1 MSDDRMAI
9 RAAAPILIGAAVM
22 LSLAMGLRQSLGL
35 FVQPAVKDLSI
46 MVADFTMAI
55 AIQNLAWGLLQPIAG
70 AVAARH
76 GFRFVLMAGAVLYA
90 AGLLTLASTHSLF
103 GVVLGAGMFIG
114 AALACCGSGM
124 AMAVASRPVP
134 AVVRSTVL
142 GMVSAAGS
150 LGALFTAP
158 LGQWLAEGWGWRVG
172 VFGFTVIALLM
183 LPFAW
188 IAGRV
193 DRVAPVPRPFPGGA
207 SPSSSQS
214 ALAPSSGVAGEPSS
228 GAATAS
234 ARAVMAQALRHRPF
248 MIMSCAYFVC
258 GLQLTFLTTH
268 LPSYLALCGQEPM
281 LAAKALG
288 TIGGFNVLGS
298 LFFGWAGGRWSKTV
312 LLGCIYA
319 VRSLVLAW
327 YFNAAPTPE
336 STLLFAALMG
346 FLWLG
351 VAPLI
356 SGAVVEMFGLHWQPM
371 VQGLAFSS
379 HQIGS
384 ALGAFGGGYLF
395 DLFGNYQLAMQIG
408 ISMGLTAGVVQ
419 LLSGLPRWPGGR
431 RAVT

>member
-1 MSDDRMAI
+1 MSDARVAI
-9 RAAAPILIGAAVM
+9 RAAAPILIGAALM

-35 FVQPAVKDLSI
+35 FVQPAIKDLSI
-46 MVADFTMAI
+46 LVADFTLAI
-55 AIQNLAWGLLQPIAG
+55 AIQNIAWGILQPVAGALAARIGFRPVVIAG
-70 AVAARH
+70 A
-76 GFRFVLMAGAVLYA
+76 LLYA
-90 AGLLTLASTHSLF
+90 LGMLTLALSHSLL
-103 GVVLGAGMFIG
+103 GVIVGAGIFIG

-134 AVVRSTVL
+134 AAVRSTVL

-158 LGQWLAEGWGWRVG
+158 LGQLLNVEWGWRAG
-172 VFGFTVIALLM
+172 VFGFAIIALLM

-188 IAGRV
+188 MAGRV
-193 DRVAPVPRPFPGGA
+193 DKVVTPPRPK
-207 SPSSSQS
+207 
-214 ALAPSSGVAGEPSS
+214 S
-228 GAATAS
+228 GAGSES
-234 ARAVMAQALRHRPF
+234 AMAVMGLALRHRPF
-248 MIMSCAYFVC
+248 VIMAGAYFVC

-288 TIGGFNVLGS
+288 TIGAFNVLGS
-298 LFFGWAGGRWSKTV
+298 LFFGWAGGRWSKPM
-312 LLGCIYA
+312 LLGVLYF

-327 YFNAAPTPE
+327 YFSAQPTPDN
-336 STLLFAALMG
+336 TLVFAALMG

-356 SGAVVEMFGLHWQPM
+356 SGAVVEMFGLHWQAM

-384 ALGAFGGGYLF
+384 SLGAFGGGYLL
-395 DLFGNYQLAMQIG
+395 DMFGNYQLATQIG
-408 ISMGLTAGVVQ
+408 IGMGLTVGIVQ
-419 LLSGLPRWPGGR
+419 FLAGLPRWRGGSPHQPL
-431 RAVT
+431 RAAG

>member
-1 MSDDRMAI
+1 MSEDRAAI
-9 RAAAPILIGAAVM
+9 RAAAPILLGAAIM

-35 FVQPAVKDLSI
+35 FVQPAIKDLSI
-46 MVADFTMAI
+46 LVADFTMAI
-55 AIQNLAWGLLQPIAG
+55 AIQNIVWGILQPVAG
-70 AVAARH
+70 ALAARY
-76 GFRFVLMAGAVLYA
+76 GFRPVLLAGALSYA
-90 AGLLTLASTHSLF
+90 AGMVTLATTHSLI
-103 GVVLGAGMFIG
+103 GVVLGAGVLIG

-142 GMVSAAGS
+142 GMVSAVGS
-150 LGALFTAP
+150 LGALLTAP
-158 LGQWLAEGWGWRVG
+158 LGQLLAVEWGWRAG
-172 VFGFTVIALLM
+172 VFSFAVIALLM

-188 IAGRV
+188 MAGRV
-193 DRVAPVPRPFPGGA
+193 DRVVLAPRPVTGKGA
-207 SPSSSQS
+207 ES
-214 ALAPSSGVAGEPSS
+214 
-228 GAATAS
+228 AS
-234 ARAVMAQALRHRPF
+234 AVFGLALRHRPF
-248 MIMSCAYFVC
+248 VIMACAYFVC

-298 LFFGWAGGRWSKTV
+298 LFFGWAGGRWSKPM
-312 LLGCIYA
+312 LLGGLYI

-336 STLLFAALMG
+336 STLVFAALMG

-356 SGAVVEMFGLHWQPM
+356 SGAVVEMFGLHWQAM

-379 HQIGS
+379 HQVGS

-408 ISMGLTAGVVQ
+408 IGMGLTAGVVQ
-419 LLSGLPRWPGGR
+419 LLSAFPGSPGAR
-431 RAVT
+431 PSPA

>member
-1 MSDDRMAI
+1 MSASGQDDRAAI
-9 RAAAPILIGAAVM
+9 RAAAPILLGAALM

-35 FVQPAVKDLSI
+35 FVQPAVKDISI

-55 AIQNLAWGLLQPIAG
+55 AIQNIAWGLLQPVAG
-70 AVAARH
+70 ALAARY
-76 GFRFVLMAGAVLYA
+76 GFRVVLVAGAALYA
-90 AGLLTLASTHSLF
+90 AGMLTLATTHHLL
-103 GVVLGAGMFIG
+103 GVMLGAGVFIG

-134 AVVRSTVL
+134 AAVRSTVL
-142 GMVSAAGS
+142 GMVSALGS

-172 VFGFTVIALLM
+172 VFGFAAVALIM

-188 IAGRV
+188 MAGRV
-193 DRVAPVPRPFPGGA
+193 DKIAVVPRPKVGQG
-207 SPSSSQS
+207 SES
-214 ALAPSSGVAGEPSS
+214 
-228 GAATAS
+228 ATA
-234 ARAVMAQALRHRPF
+234 VLGLALRHRAF
-248 MIMSCAYFVC
+248 MIMAGAYFVC

-288 TIGGFNVLGS
+288 TIGAFNVLGS
-298 LFFGWAGGRWSKTV
+298 LFFGWAGGRWSKPA
-312 LLGCIYA
+312 LLGGIYI

-336 STLLFAALMG
+336 STLVFAALMG

-351 VAPLI
+351 VAPLV
-356 SGAVVEMFGLHWQPM
+356 SGAVVEMFGLHWQAM

-379 HQIGS
+379 HQVGS

-395 DLFGNYQLAMQIG
+395 DLFGNYQLAMQVGIG
-408 ISMGLTAGVVQ
+408 MGLAAGIVQ
-419 LLSGLPRWPGGR
+419 LVSSLPRWGGGAGR
-431 RAVT
+431 PLRPVS

>member
-1 MSDDRMAI
+1 MSDARVAL
-9 RAAAPILIGAAVM
+9 RVAAPILTGAALM

-35 FVQPAVKDLSI
+35 FVQPAIKDLSI
-46 MVADFTMAI
+46 MVADFTLAI
-55 AIQNLAWGLLQPIAG
+55 AIQNITWGILQP
-70 AVAARH
+70 
-76 GFRFVLMAGAVLYA
+76 MAGALAARIGFRPVVIAGVLLYA
-90 AGLLTLASTHSLF
+90 LGMLTLALSHSLL
-103 GVVLGAGMFIG
+103 GVIVGAGIFIG

-134 AVVRSTVL
+134 PAVRSTVL

-158 LGQWLAEGWGWRVG
+158 LGQMLNVEWGWRAG
-172 VFGFTVIALLM
+172 VFGFAVIALLM

-188 IAGRV
+188 LAGRV
-193 DRVAPVPRPFPGGA
+193 DQVVTPPRPKTGEG
-207 SPSSSQS
+207 SES
-214 ALAPSSGVAGEPSS
+214 AM
-228 GAATAS
+228 
-234 ARAVMAQALRHRPF
+234 AVMGLAVRHRPF
-248 MIMSCAYFVC
+248 MIMAGAYFVC

-288 TIGGFNVLGS
+288 TIGAFNVLGS
-298 LFFGWAGGRWSKTV
+298 LFFGWAGGRWSKPM
-312 LLGCIYA
+312 LLGALYF

-327 YFNAAPTPE
+327 YFSAQPTPDN
-336 STLLFAALMG
+336 TLVFAALMG

-356 SGAVVEMFGLHWQPM
+356 SGAVVEMFGLHWQAM

-384 ALGAFGGGYLF
+384 ALGAFGGGYLL
-395 DLFGNYQLAMQIG
+395 DMFGNYQLATQIG
-408 ISMGLTAGVVQ
+408 IGMGLTVGIVQ
-419 LLSGLPRWPGGR
+419 FLAGLPRWRGGSPSQPL
-431 RAVT
+431 RAAG

>member
-1 MSDDRMAI
+1 MSADRAAI
-9 RAAAPILIGAAVM
+9 RAAAPILLGAALM

-35 FVQPAVKDLSI
+35 FVQPAIKDISI

-55 AIQNLAWGLLQPIAG
+55 AIQNIAWGLLQPVAG
-70 AVAARH
+70 ALAARY
-76 GFRFVLMAGAVLYA
+76 GFRVVLVAGAALYA
-90 AGLLTLASTHSLF
+90 VGMLTLATTHHLL
-103 GVVLGAGMFIG
+103 GVILGAGVFIG

-134 AVVRSTVL
+134 AAVRSTVL
-142 GMVSAAGS
+142 GMVSALGS

-172 VFGFTVIALLM
+172 VFGFAAVALIM

-188 IAGRV
+188 MAGRV
-193 DRVAPVPRPFPGGA
+193 DKIVTPARPLTGKG
-207 SPSSSQS
+207 S
-214 ALAPSSGVAGEPSS
+214 E
-228 GAATAS
+228 S
-234 ARAVMAQALRHRPF
+234 ARAVLGLALRHRAF
-248 MIMSCAYFVC
+248 MIMAGAYFVC

-288 TIGGFNVLGS
+288 TIGAFNVLGS
-298 LFFGWAGGRWSKTV
+298 LFFGWAGGRWSKPA
-312 LLGCIYA
+312 LLGGIYV

-327 YFNAAPTPE
+327 YFNAAPTPD
-336 STLLFAALMG
+336 STIVFAALMG

-351 VAPLI
+351 VAPLV
-356 SGAVVEMFGLHWQPM
+356 SGAVVEMFGLHWQAM

-379 HQIGS
+379 HQVGS

-408 ISMGLTAGVVQ
+408 ISMGLAAGIVQ
-419 LLSGLPRWPGGR
+419 MLSGLPFWGGGKR
-431 RAVT
+431 VVAEPA

>member
-1 MSDDRMAI
+1 MSDDRTGMSDNRSDHRAAI

-35 FVQPAVKDLSI
+35 FVQPAIKDLSI
-46 MVADFTMAI
+46 MVADFTLAI
-55 AIQNLAWGLLQPIAG
+55 AIQNLAWGILQPVAG
-70 AVAARH
+70 AFAART
-76 GFRFVLMAGAVLYA
+76 GFRPVLLAGVVSYA
-90 AGLLTLASTHSLF
+90 LGMLTLASTHSMI
-103 GVVLGAGMFIG
+103 GVVLGAGVFIG

-134 AVVRSTVL
+134 AVVRSSVL

-158 LGQWLAEGWGWRVG
+158 LGQHIAVEWGWRAG
-172 VFGFTVIALLM
+172 VFGFAAIALLM

-188 IAGRV
+188 LAGRV
-193 DRVAPVPRPFPGGA
+193 DHVVIAPRSASGGA
-207 SPSSSQS
+207 VES
-214 ALAPSSGVAGEPSS
+214 
-228 GAATAS
+228 AS
-234 ARAVMAQALRHRPF
+234 AVLGSALRHRPF
-248 MIMSCAYFVC
+248 VIMACAYFVC

-298 LFFGWAGGRWSKTV
+298 LFFGWAGGRWSKTM
-312 LLGCIYA
+312 LLGCLYI

-327 YFNAAPTPE
+327 YFYAAPTPE
-336 STLLFAALMG
+336 STLVFAALMG

-356 SGAVVEMFGLHWQPM
+356 AGAVVEMFGLHWQAM

-395 DLFGNYQLAMQIG
+395 DLFGNYQLAATIG
-408 ISMGLTAGVVQ
+408 IGMGLTAGVVQ
-419 LLSGLPRWPGGR
+419 LLASLPRWASGR
-431 RAVT
+431 PALA

>member
-1 MSDDRMAI
+1 MSDARVAI
-9 RAAAPILIGAAVM
+9 RAAAPILIGAALM

-35 FVQPAVKDLSI
+35 FVQPAIKDLSI
-46 MVADFTMAI
+46 LVADFTLAI
-55 AIQNLAWGLLQPIAG
+55 AIQNIAWGILQPVAGALAARIGFRPVVIAG
-70 AVAARH
+70 A
-76 GFRFVLMAGAVLYA
+76 LLYA
-90 AGLLTLASTHSLF
+90 LGMLTLALSHSLL
-103 GVVLGAGMFIG
+103 GVIVGAGIFIG

-134 AVVRSTVL
+134 GAVRSTVL

-158 LGQWLAEGWGWRVG
+158 LGQLLNVEWGWRAG
-172 VFGFTVIALLM
+172 VFGFAIIALLM

-188 IAGRV
+188 MAGRV
-193 DRVAPVPRPFPGGA
+193 DKVVTPPRPK
-207 SPSSSQS
+207 
-214 ALAPSSGVAGEPSS
+214 S
-228 GAATAS
+228 GAGSES
-234 ARAVMAQALRHRPF
+234 AMAVMGLALRHRPF
-248 MIMSCAYFVC
+248 VIMAGAYFVC

-288 TIGGFNVLGS
+288 TIGAFNVLGS
-298 LFFGWAGGRWSKTV
+298 LFFGWAGGRWSKPM
-312 LLGCIYA
+312 LLGVLYF

-327 YFNAAPTPE
+327 YFSAQPTPDN
-336 STLLFAALMG
+336 TLVFAALMG

-356 SGAVVEMFGLHWQPM
+356 SGAVVEMFGLHWQAM

-384 ALGAFGGGYLF
+384 SLGAFGGGYLL
-395 DLFGNYQLAMQIG
+395 DMFGNYQLATQIG
-408 ISMGLTAGVVQ
+408 IGMGLTVGIVQ
-419 LLSGLPRWPGGR
+419 FLAGLPRWRGGSPHQPL
-431 RAVT
+431 RAAG

>member
-1 MSDDRMAI
+1 MVSDDRAAI
-9 RAAAPILIGAAVM
+9 RAAAPILLGAALM
-22 LSLAMGLRQSLGL
+22 LSIAMGLRQSLGL
-35 FVQPAVKDLSI
+35 FVQPAIKDLSI
-46 MVADFTMAI
+46 LVADFTLAI
-55 AIQNLAWGLLQPIAG
+55 AIQNIVWGILQPVAG
-70 AVAARH
+70 ALAARI
-76 GFRFVLMAGAVLYA
+76 GFRPVLMAGATLYA
-90 AGLLTLASTHSLF
+90 LGLVTLATTHSLF
-103 GVVLGAGMFIG
+103 GVVLGAGIFIG

-142 GMVSAAGS
+142 GMVSALGS

-158 LGQWLAEGWGWRVG
+158 LGQTLAVEWGWRAG
-172 VFGFTVIALLM
+172 VLGFAVIALLM

-188 IAGRV
+188 MAGRV
-193 DRVAPVPRPFPGGA
+193 DQVVTVPRPVSGTGA
-207 SPSSSQS
+207 
-214 ALAPSSGVAGEPSS
+214 E
-228 GAATAS
+228 S
-234 ARAVMAQALRHRPF
+234 ARAVLGLALRHRPF
-248 MIMSCAYFVC
+248 MIMACAYFVC

-288 TIGGFNVLGS
+288 TIGAFNVLGS
-298 LFFGWAGGRWSKTV
+298 LFFGWAGGRWSKPV
-312 LLGCIYA
+312 LLGGLYI

-327 YFNAAPTPE
+327 YFGTTPTPDN
-336 STLLFAALMG
+336 TLVFAALMG

-356 SGAVVEMFGLHWQPM
+356 SGAVVELFGLHWQAM

-384 ALGAFGGGYLF
+384 SLGAFGGGYLF

-408 ISMGLTAGVVQ
+408 IGMGLTAGVVQ
-419 LLSGLPRWPGGR
+419 LLAGLAKWPDTPLTPARAGG
-431 RAVT
+431 T

>member
-1 MSDDRMAI
+1 MSEDRAAI
-9 RAAAPILIGAAVM
+9 RAAAPILLGAAIM

-35 FVQPAVKDLSI
+35 FVQPAIKDLSI
-46 MVADFTMAI
+46 LVADFTMAI
-55 AIQNLAWGLLQPIAG
+55 AIQNIVWGILQPVAG
-70 AVAARH
+70 ALAARY
-76 GFRFVLMAGAVLYA
+76 GFRPVLLAGALSYA
-90 AGLLTLASTHSLF
+90 AGMVTLATTHSLI
-103 GVVLGAGMFIG
+103 GVVLGAGVLIG

-142 GMVSAAGS
+142 GMVSAVGS
-150 LGALFTAP
+150 LGALLTAP
-158 LGQWLAEGWGWRVG
+158 LGQLLAVEWGWRAG
-172 VFGFTVIALLM
+172 VFSFAVIALLM

-188 IAGRV
+188 MAGRV
-193 DRVAPVPRPFPGGA
+193 DRVVLAPRPVTGKGA
-207 SPSSSQS
+207 ES
-214 ALAPSSGVAGEPSS
+214 
-228 GAATAS
+228 AS
-234 ARAVMAQALRHRPF
+234 AVFGLALRHRPF
-248 MIMSCAYFVC
+248 VIMACAYFVC

-298 LFFGWAGGRWSKTV
+298 LFFGWAGGRWSKPM
-312 LLGCIYA
+312 LLGGLYI

-336 STLLFAALMG
+336 STLVFAAWMG

-356 SGAVVEMFGLHWQPM
+356 SGAVVEMFGLHWQAM

-379 HQIGS
+379 HQVGS

-408 ISMGLTAGVVQ
+408 IGMGLTAGVVQ
-419 LLSGLPRWPGGR
+419 LLSAFPGSPGAR
-431 RAVT
+431 PAPA

>member
-1 MSDDRMAI
+1 MNEDHAAI
-9 RAAAPILIGAAVM
+9 RAAAPILLGAALM
-22 LSLAMGLRQSLGL
+22 LSIAMGLRQSLGL
-35 FVQPAVKDLSI
+35 FVQPAIKDLSI
-46 MVADFTMAI
+46 LVADFTMAI
-55 AIQNLAWGLLQPIAG
+55 AIQNIVWGILQPVAG
-70 AVAARH
+70 ALAARI
-76 GFRFVLMAGAVLYA
+76 GFRTVLMAGATFYA
-90 AGLLTLASTHSLF
+90 LGLVTLATTHSLL
-103 GVVLGAGMFIG
+103 GVVLGAGIFIG

-134 AVVRSTVL
+134 PVVRSTVL
-142 GMVSAAGS
+142 GMVSALGS

-158 LGQWLAEGWGWRVG
+158 LGQLLAVEWGWRAG
-172 VFGFTVIALLM
+172 VLGFAVIALLM

-188 IAGRV
+188 MAGRV
-193 DRVAPVPRPFPGGA
+193 DKVVTVPRPASGQGGD
-207 SPSSSQS
+207 
-214 ALAPSSGVAGEPSS
+214 
-228 GAATAS
+228 S
-234 ARAVMAQALRHRPF
+234 ARAVLGLALRHRPF
-248 MIMSCAYFVC
+248 MIMACAYFVC

-298 LFFGWAGGRWSKTV
+298 LFFGWAGGRWSKPM
-312 LLGCIYA
+312 LLGGIYF

-327 YFNAAPTPE
+327 YFGAQPTPE
-336 STLLFAALMG
+336 STLVFAALMG

-356 SGAVVEMFGLHWQPM
+356 SGAVVEMFGLHWQAM

-384 ALGAFGGGYLF
+384 SLGAFGGGYLF

-408 ISMGLTAGVVQ
+408 VGMGLTAGVVQ
-419 LLSGLPRWPGGR
+419 LLAGLAKWPGAPLTPVGAGR
-431 RAVT
+431 A

>member
-1 MSDDRMAI
+1 MSEDRAAI
-9 RAAAPILIGAAVM
+9 RAAAPILLGAAIM

-35 FVQPAVKDLSI
+35 FVQPAIKDLSI
-46 MVADFTMAI
+46 LVADFTMAI
-55 AIQNLAWGLLQPIAG
+55 AIQNIVWGILQPVAG
-70 AVAARH
+70 ALAARY
-76 GFRFVLMAGAVLYA
+76 GFRPVLLAGALSYA
-90 AGLLTLASTHSLF
+90 TGMVTLATTHSLI
-103 GVVLGAGMFIG
+103 GVVLGAGVLIG

-142 GMVSAAGS
+142 GMVSAVGS
-150 LGALFTAP
+150 LGALLTAP
-158 LGQWLAEGWGWRVG
+158 LGQLLAVEWGWRAG
-172 VFGFTVIALLM
+172 VFSFAVIALLM

-188 IAGRV
+188 MAGRV
-193 DRVAPVPRPFPGGA
+193 DRVVLAPRPVTGKGA
-207 SPSSSQS
+207 ES
-214 ALAPSSGVAGEPSS
+214 
-228 GAATAS
+228 AS
-234 ARAVMAQALRHRPF
+234 AVFGLALRHRPF
-248 MIMSCAYFVC
+248 VIMACAYFVC

-298 LFFGWAGGRWSKTV
+298 LFFGWAGGRWSKPM
-312 LLGCIYA
+312 LLGGLYI

-336 STLLFAALMG
+336 STLVFAAWMG

-356 SGAVVEMFGLHWQPM
+356 SGAVVEMFGLHWQAM

-379 HQIGS
+379 HQVGS

-408 ISMGLTAGVVQ
+408 IGMGLTAGVVQ
-419 LLSGLPRWPGGR
+419 LLSAFPGSPGAR
-431 RAVT
+431 PAPA

>member
-1 MSDDRMAI
+1 MSEDRAAI
-9 RAAAPILIGAAVM
+9 RAAAPILLGAAVM

-35 FVQPAVKDLSI
+35 FVQPAIKDISI
-46 MVADFTMAI
+46 LVADFTLAI
-55 AIQNLAWGLLQPIAG
+55 VIQNIAWGVLQPVAG
-70 AVAARH
+70 ALAARI
-76 GFRFVLMAGAVLYA
+76 GFRWVLISGVVSYA
-90 AGLLTLASTHSLF
+90 LGMLTLALSHSLF
-103 GVVLGAGMFIG
+103 GVIVGAGIFIG

-142 GMVSAAGS
+142 GMVSAVGS

-158 LGQWLAEGWGWRVG
+158 LGQLLNVEWGWRAG
-172 VFGFTVIALLM
+172 VFGFAAIALLM

-188 IAGRV
+188 MAGRV
-193 DRVAPVPRPFPGGA
+193 DKVVTAPRPKTGQG
-207 SPSSSQS
+207 SES
-214 ALAPSSGVAGEPSS
+214 AM
-228 GAATAS
+228 
-234 ARAVMAQALRHRPF
+234 AVMGQAFRHRPF
-248 MIMSCAYFVC
+248 MIMTCAYFVC

-288 TIGGFNVLGS
+288 TIGAFNVLGS
-298 LFFGWAGGRWSKTV
+298 LFFGWAGGRWSKPM
-312 LLGCIYA
+312 LLGGLYM

-327 YFNAAPTPE
+327 YFGAQPTPDN
-336 STLLFAALMG
+336 TLVFAALMG

-356 SGAVVEMFGLHWQPM
+356 SGAVVEMFGLHWQAM

-384 ALGAFGGGYLF
+384 SLGAFGGGYLF
-395 DLFGNYQLAMQIG
+395 DLFGNYQLAAQIG
-408 ISMGLTAGVVQ
+408 IGMGLTAGVVQ
-419 LLSGLPRWPGGR
+419 FLAGLPRWGGGSKGPLR
-431 RAVT
+431 VAA

>member
-1 MSDDRMAI
+1 MSEDRAAI
-9 RAAAPILIGAAVM
+9 RAAAPILLGAAIM

-35 FVQPAVKDLSI
+35 FVQPAIKDLSI
-46 MVADFTMAI
+46 LVADFTLAI
-55 AIQNLAWGLLQPIAG
+55 AIQNIVWGILQPVAG
-70 AVAARH
+70 ALAARY
-76 GFRFVLMAGAVLYA
+76 GFRPVLLAGALSYA
-90 AGLLTLASTHSLF
+90 TGMVTLATTHSLI
-103 GVVLGAGMFIG
+103 GVVLGAGVLIG

-142 GMVSAAGS
+142 GMVSAVGS
-150 LGALFTAP
+150 LGALLTAP
-158 LGQWLAEGWGWRVG
+158 LGQLLAVEWGWRAG
-172 VFGFTVIALLM
+172 VFSFAVIALLM

-188 IAGRV
+188 MAGRV
-193 DRVAPVPRPFPGGA
+193 DRVVLAPRPVTGKGA
-207 SPSSSQS
+207 ES
-214 ALAPSSGVAGEPSS
+214 
-228 GAATAS
+228 AS
-234 ARAVMAQALRHRPF
+234 AVFGLALRHRPF
-248 MIMSCAYFVC
+248 VIMACAYFVC

-298 LFFGWAGGRWSKTV
+298 LFFGWAGGRWSKPM
-312 LLGCIYA
+312 LLGGLYI

-336 STLLFAALMG
+336 STLVFAAWMG

-356 SGAVVEMFGLHWQPM
+356 SGAVVEMFGLHWQAM

-379 HQIGS
+379 HQVGS

-408 ISMGLTAGVVQ
+408 IGMGLTAGVVQ
-419 LLSGLPRWPGGR
+419 LLSAFPGSPGAR
-431 RAVT
+431 PAPA